1 MKKGTMIQLKGR
13 LNDRDI
19 ELSDNKKYK
28 TYSVIAEEVEF
39 AESKTKQDAFTPIT
53 DDDMPF

>member
-1 MKKGTMIQLKGR
+1 MIQLKGR

-39 AESKTKQDAFTPIT
+39 AESKTKQDAFTPLT